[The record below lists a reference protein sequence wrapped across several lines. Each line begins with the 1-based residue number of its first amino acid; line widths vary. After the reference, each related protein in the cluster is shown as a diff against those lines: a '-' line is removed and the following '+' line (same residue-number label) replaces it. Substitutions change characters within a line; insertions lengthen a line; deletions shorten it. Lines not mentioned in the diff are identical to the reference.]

1 MAVKSSFLERV
12 YHKIFSINSRYV
24 NSTSPEKLTDE
35 ELIIKEFRDRFQI
48 QFSNPGLLI
57 TALKHRSYLNVS
69 EEPRTQSNERLEFL
83 GDAVLDLVVTQALYE
98 QFPKKTEGEL
108 SKVKSILVSKSVLAN
123 TAQKMLLGNLILINR
138 GEEKAGGRQRQSI
151 LADAFEA
158 VIGAIYLDMGLP
170 SAVDFVRK
178 FLLADFRKI
187 VHKGLYRNHKSIL
200 LEHTQ
205 SAGLSMPFYNVIEE
219 IGPDHAKEF
228 VVQVFINKEK
238 HGEGR
243 GKTKKVAEQEAAK
256 AAIKYLDIKEPK
268 NEI

>member
-1 MAVKSSFLERV
+1 MTVKLGFLERL
-12 YHKIFSINSRYV
+12 YLKIFSSNSMNV
-24 NSTSPEKLTDE
+24 NSNPREKLTGE
-35 ELIIKEFRDRFQI
+35 ELIVNEFWERFQI
-48 QFSNPGLLI
+48 QFSNPALLI
-57 TALKHRSYLNVS
+57 TALKHRSFLNVS

-123 TAQKMLLGNLILINR
+123 SAQKMLLGNLILINR
-138 GEEKAGGRQRQSI
+138 GEEKTGGRQRQSI

-158 VIGAIYLDMGLP
+158 IIGAIYLDMGLP
-170 SAVDFVRK
+170 SAVDFIQK
-178 FLLADFRKI
+178 FLLTDFKKI
-187 VHKGLYRNHKSIL
+187 VHKSLYRNHKSIL

-205 SAGLSMPFYNVIEE
+205 SSGLSMPVYNVIEE

-228 VVQVFINKEK
+228 VVQVFINETK

-243 GKTKKVAEQEAAK
+243 GKTKKIAEQEAAK